1 MTGDVTSS
9 GESAEGEGA
18 TAPTEAS
25 GRRPLRVHLLGIF
38 VIYHLAALVLQALPD
53 PGAGLKR
60 AAWKD
65 PTVQQEFR
73 VWAGFFSQF
82 GREVSVAEL
91 QDRLWILANDVTG
104 LRKALVRPFAPYV
117 EYIGMRQPWR
127 MFVAPHRFPT
137 TLVIDLRE
145 GEAWRTL
152 YIDRSDEH
160 TWRRAIFDHDRMRA
174 AVFRYGWPEYISIYR
189 DFGRWI
195 ARAAAADFP
204 EATQVRVRMLKR
216 RSPTP
221 EEVRAGQIPEGD
233 YRQEL
238 IISLGGFR

>member
-1 MTGDVTSS
+1 MT
-9 GESAEGEGA
+9 SASDGEGGGERVA
-18 TAPTEAS
+18 RARAPR
-25 GRRPLRVHLLGIF
+25 RRPLTIHLLGIF

-53 PGAGLKR
+53 PGVGLKR
-60 AAWKD
+60 SAWQE

-73 VWAGFFSQF
+73 VWAGFFSRF
-82 GREVSVAEL
+82 GREVTVDEL
-91 QDRLWILANDVTG
+91 QRRLWEIAQAVTST
-104 LRKALVRPFAPYV
+104 RKALVRPFAPYV
-117 EYIGMRQPWR
+117 DYVGMRQPWR

-137 TLVIDLRE
+137 SLVIDVRE
-145 GEAWRTL
+145 GDGPWRT
-152 YIDRSDEH
+152 IFVERSNEH

-174 AVFRYGWPEYISIYR
+174 ALFRYGWPEYNGTYR
-189 DFGRWI
+189 DLGRFI
-195 ARAAAADFP
+195 ARKAAADFP

-238 IISLGGFR
+238 VIALEGFRR